1 VSLNRVRLS
10 YQKLGSVQLVH
21 LDQVASCAVE
31 ILLDRTAR
39 PFLEQPENSIEKLL
53 NALIEVL
60 AIRWLAPRRA
70 EMSDFMV
77 WLFGL

>member
-1 VSLNRVRLS
+1 VRLS

-39 PFLEQPENSIEKLL
+39 AFLEQPENSIEKLL
-53 NALIEVL
+53 NAPIQVL
-60 AIRWLAPRRA
+60 AITWAGTP
-70 EMSDFMV
+70 
-77 WLFGL
+77 